1 MNAWWLAH
9 AGPTRLLVVAAL
21 LLALLLCQRAWPTR
35 GEAPVRGRRWRNLGL
50 AAVSTLLVYLILPL
64 TAVTFA
70 WQMTSRGI
78 GLLAMVDMPAALE
91 FAVAI
96 VALDLA
102 IYWQHRWFH
111 VVPPLWRIHRVHHS
125 DLQFEATLGLRFH
138 PAEILLSM
146 LYKFAVI
153 AALGPSVAAVAVYE
167 ILLAG
172 FALLTHADI
181 AIPHAWDRQLRRV
194 LVTPDWHRVHHSMH
208 RDETDSNYGNI
219 LSLWDRLFCSRVEQP
234 RDGHR
239 GMTIGLDQFRDSQE
253 QTLIALLRQPL
264 ARDTRLPAHR
274 Q

>member
-70 WQMTSRGI
+70 WQMTSRGV
-78 GLLAMVDMPAALE
+78 GLLAMLDMPAALE

-125 DLQFEATLGLRFH
+125 DLQFEVTLGLSFH

-153 AALGPSVAAVAVYE
+153 AALGSLVVPLVRETSALALDVPRYAAMLSSDEPINVGGFVISGEVRQRIGEEVGARIGDWSRGAASGRQSGRRSNRPPPSRTGLEPV
-167 ILLAG
+167 
-172 FALLTHADI
+172 
-181 AIPHAWDRQLRRV
+181 RR
-194 LVTPDWHRVHHSMH
+194 PWRAPSPARRPANRVK
-208 RDETDSNYGNI
+208 
-219 LSLWDRLFCSRVEQP
+219 
-234 RDGHR
+234 
-239 GMTIGLDQFRDSQE
+239 
-253 QTLIALLRQPL
+253 
-264 ARDTRLPAHR
+264 AHT
-274 Q
+274 

>member
-9 AGPTRLLVVAAL
+9 AGPTRLLVVGAL
-21 LLALLLCQRAWPTR
+21 LLVLLLCQRAWPTR
-35 GEAPVRGRRWRNLGL
+35 GETPARGRRWRNVGL

-70 WQMTSRGI
+70 WQMTTRGI
-78 GLLAMVDMPAALE
+78 GLLAVVDMPAMLE
-91 FAVAI
+91 FLAALV
-96 VALDLA
+96 VLDLA

-111 VVPPLWRIHRVHHS
+111 VIPQLWRIHRVHHS
-125 DLQFEATLGLRFH
+125 DLQFEVTLGLRFH

-153 AALGPSVAAVAVYE
+153 AALGPSPVAVAVYE
-167 ILLAG
+167 ILLAA
-172 FALLTHADI
+172 FALLTHADV

-194 LVTPDWHRVHHSMH
+194 LVTPDWHRVHHSVY

-219 LSLWDRLFCSRVEQP
+219 LSLWDRLFHSRIEQP

-239 GMTIGLDQFRDSQE
+239 GMQIGLTQFRAAPE
-253 QTLIALLRQPL
+253 QTLIALLQQPL
-264 ARDTRLPAHR
+264 ADDLRLPSN